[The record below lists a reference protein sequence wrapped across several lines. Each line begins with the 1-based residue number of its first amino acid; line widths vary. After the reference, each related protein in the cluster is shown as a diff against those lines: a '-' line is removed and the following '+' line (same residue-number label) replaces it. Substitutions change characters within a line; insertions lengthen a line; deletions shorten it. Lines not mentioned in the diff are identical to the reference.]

1 MGSAIILFALLPF
14 LLFWTIRTQ
23 CVTQL
28 QSYFLVLA
36 CCVGEEEMEILAVTY
51 FDVFSV
57 ILLEGL
63 TKYFIHELVLVS
75 ILAVMYIYL

>member
-1 MGSAIILFALLPF
+1 
-14 LLFWTIRTQ
+14 
-23 CVTQL
+23 
-28 QSYFLVLA
+28 VLA